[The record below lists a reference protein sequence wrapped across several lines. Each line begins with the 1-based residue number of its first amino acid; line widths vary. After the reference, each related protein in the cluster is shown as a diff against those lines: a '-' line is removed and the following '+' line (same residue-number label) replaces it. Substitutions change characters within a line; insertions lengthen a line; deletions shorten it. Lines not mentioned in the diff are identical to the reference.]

1 MYQNCPKAVKP
12 QKKIGTNW
20 NFGVSQGFVPIFVPI
35 PQEKS
40 SPAAPF
46 SPRLVKIQENPSGSL
61 LTGQNTLKT
70 GGEDGKSEFSSSRG
84 EKNWIFLRQGE
95 KILDFPQ
102 GFPTPPHSLAPKIS
116 PNRGIFVLFRSCSI
130 NPPAQPWPLCLL
142 QEITP
147 KIRISGVL
155 FWLLAAIAADLTV
168 PND

>member
-84 EKNWIFLRQGE
+84 GKNWIFLRQGE
-95 KILDFPQ
+95 KNF
-102 GFPTPPHSLAPKIS
+102 GFSSRFPHSPSLLGPQNVPKSRYFCSFSQLLNKPASTAVASVSLAGNYPKNQNFGGFILA
-116 PNRGIFVLFRSCSI
+116 FSCHSCR
-130 NPPAQPWPLCLL
+130 PHG
-142 QEITP
+142 P
-147 KIRISGVL
+147 K
-155 FWLLAAIAADLTV
+155 
-168 PND
+168 